1 MMLFNVGSANEIR
14 KLVFKSY
21 TAKHFTTYVCST
33 CQQKALSVNS
43 LVFLSA
49 VVDIMTKAV
58 YLSLQVRAINLFS
71 IKARCLC
78 FN

>member
-1 MMLFNVGSANEIR
+1 MTNVYDTPRVVKYLANFIA
-14 KLVFKSY
+14 LSVTSG
-21 TAKHFTTYVCST
+21 TVCT
-33 CQQKALSVNS
+33 CYQKALFVKS
-43 LVFLSA
+43 LVFLST
-49 VVDIMTKAV
+49 VVDIMTKAA

>member
-1 MMLFNVGSANEIR
+1 MMLFNVGSANKNRQLE
-14 KLVFKSY
+14 FKSY
-21 TAKHFTTYVCST
+21 TTKHMAAYVCST
-33 CQQKALSVNS
+33 CQQKALFVNS
-43 LVFLSA
+43 LVFLST
-49 VVDIMTKAV
+49 VVDIMTKTV

>member
-33 CQQKALSVNS
+33 CQQKALFVKS
-43 LVFLSA
+43 LVFLST

-71 IKARCLC
+71 IKA
-78 FN
+78 